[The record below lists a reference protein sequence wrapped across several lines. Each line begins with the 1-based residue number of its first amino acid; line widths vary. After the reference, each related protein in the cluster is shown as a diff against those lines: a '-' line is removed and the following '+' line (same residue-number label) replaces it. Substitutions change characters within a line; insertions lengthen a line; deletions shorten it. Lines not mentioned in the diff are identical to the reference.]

1 LGPCFWPP
9 SSTAVSRLK
18 NLTFVKDGTH
28 LPAHDE
34 ALKYT
39 ETFIMTTQLTAP
51 FKEQLLAQR
60 ANLQE
65 QLNTLRGGTVGRAEA
80 SAEHFGRPE
89 DSTAQVSSAR
99 DLEFAMD
106 ERESAELRLVE
117 AALSRIEAGTYGQ
130 CIDCGV
136 QIPAARLHAA
146 PEAQRCIACQEKAE

>member
-1 LGPCFWPP
+1 
-9 SSTAVSRLK
+9 
-18 NLTFVKDGTH
+18 
-28 LPAHDE
+28 
-34 ALKYT
+34 
-39 ETFIMTTQLTAP
+39 MTTQLTAP